1 MITQVIALLPPKI
14 LAILRF
20 IKNRYML
27 DYSSK
32 TFSQEGE
39 DIILRRIFQSKE
51 DGFYVDVG
59 AHHPFKYS
67 NTYIF
72 YKKGWTGI
80 NLDAMPG
87 SMMLFE
93 KYRPRD
99 INLEIPIGNSEGN
112 LTYNIFNDKA
122 LNGFSK
128 EISNKRE
135 IDDEYYIEAKIEMKV
150 TKLSKILDEYLPKN
164 KEIDFLTI
172 DVEGLDFEV
181 LESNDWQKFKPKCIL
196 IEILGSSLHDIY
208 NNKITH
214 FLISHG
220 YDVFAKAV
228 NSVIFMRR

>member
-39 DIILRRIFQSKE
+39 DVILRRIFQSKE
-51 DGFYVDVG
+51 EGFYVDVG

-87 SMMLFE
+87 SMILFE

-128 EISNKRE
+128 EISDKRE
-135 IDDEYYIEAKIEMKV
+135 IDNEYYIEAKIEMKV
-150 TKLSKILDEYLPKN
+150 TKLSTILNEYLPKN
-164 KEIDFLTI
+164 KEIDFLMVDNYI
-172 DVEGLDFEV
+172 IV
-181 LESNDWQKFKPKCIL
+181 QAIL
-196 IEILGSSLHDIY
+196 I
-208 NNKITH
+208 K
-214 FLISHG
+214 
-220 YDVFAKAV
+220 
-228 NSVIFMRR
+228 R